1 MPSAPNISA
10 IGSSWSSSQRRAPA
24 SRLISSSRDR
34 VSTFSRSDAAEEARP
49 DQTAR
54 RQELDGEPACLGFL
68 NPVPAGV
75 WKGRPRRRKVRLR
88 ASEAGLRRCLVAG
101 VEEVAEFVAD
111 GEATALRGRCSP
123 HHDDAFVPLLCRDE
137 RSFKAASGGSA
148 NLDDVEGSGD
158 RRDRNRS
165 LRKAELIVDGRCEAL
180 GIAANVL
187 DRHAIELK
195 RLSARHALLFQFSP
209 AA

>member
-1 MPSAPNISA
+1 MMMPSFLSSVVTSAPS
-10 IGSSWSSSQRRAPA
+10 
-24 SRLISSSRDR
+24 
-34 VSTFSRSDAAEEARP
+34 
-49 DQTAR
+49 
-54 RQELDGEPACLGFL
+54 
-68 NPVPAGV
+68 
-75 WKGRPRRRKVRLR
+75 RPRVAAVR
-88 ASEAGLRRCLVAG
+88 
-101 VEEVAEFVAD
+101 
-111 GEATALRGRCSP
+111 
-123 HHDDAFVPLLCRDE
+123 
-137 RSFKAASGGSA
+137 